1 MLIQMEVTGLAL
13 DPSGNSPILI
23 LKSQEGERTLPIWI
37 GIMEAASIAMALQN
51 VEFPRPMTHDLFKNF
66 ITLLGASM
74 EKVEIL
80 DLKDSTYFA
89 QITFAT
95 KEGQALVLD
104 SRPSDAIALAIR
116 TKAPVFVAEEVL
128 DKSSTAQSS
137 GEAADQSEEGK
148 KWAEY
153 LATLNPDDFSKV

>member
-1 MLIQMEVTGLAL
+1 MLIQMEVAGLAL

-23 LKSQEGERTLPIWI
+23 LKSQEGDRTLPIWI

-66 ITLLGASM
+66 IGLMGAAM
-74 EKVEIL
+74 EKVDIL

-89 QITFAT
+89 QITFNT
-95 KEGQALVLD
+95 KDGEQLVLD

-128 DKSSTAQSS
+128 DKSSTEQSA